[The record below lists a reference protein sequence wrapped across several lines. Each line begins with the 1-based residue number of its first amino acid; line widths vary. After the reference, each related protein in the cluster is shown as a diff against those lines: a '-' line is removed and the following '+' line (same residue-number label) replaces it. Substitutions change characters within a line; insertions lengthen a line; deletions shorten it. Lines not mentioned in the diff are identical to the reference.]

1 MQFAY
6 TACAYF
12 AGLLLD
18 ILVIAALLRNG
29 YRRFP
34 FLLAYVIVDLLTSVS
49 EIRPVLALN
58 NGQTEEVRQAW
69 ALVYWWNERVI
80 QVLMFL
86 IVISLAYR
94 AMAHFRPRRAL
105 LTCVVVATAV
115 FAGISFAVHFD
126 SQVSTGIWMTPWTR
140 DMNFTA
146 AILNLGLWAVLIAS
160 REKDHRI
167 LMVAG
172 GLGIQFT
179 GGAIGQAF
187 RDFFQTR
194 QIFVGDI
201 MYLSNLACLY
211 IWWQAFRHPRGEAGP
226 SSDPPRISNATF
238 RTAPK

>member
-18 ILVIAALLRNG
+18 ILVIAALWRNG

-34 FLLAYVIVDLLTSVS
+34 FLLVYVIVDFLTSIS

-58 NGQTEEVRQAW
+58 NGATEEVKKAW
-69 ALVYWWNERVI
+69 AAVYWWNERVI
-80 QVLMFL
+80 QVLVFL

-94 AMAHFRPRRAL
+94 ATAHIRPRRAL
-105 LTCVVVATAV
+105 LTCVVIGTAV
-115 FAGISFAVHFD
+115 FAGISFAIHFD
-126 SQVSTGIWMTPWTR
+126 SQVNTGIWMTPWTR
-140 DMNFTA
+140 DLNFTA

-187 RDFFQTR
+187 RDFSMNWQLV
-194 QIFVGDI
+194 VGDI

-211 IWWQAFRHPRGEAGP
+211 IWWQAFRQPRNEGRP
-226 SSDPPRISNATF
+226 SSEPPRVANTSF